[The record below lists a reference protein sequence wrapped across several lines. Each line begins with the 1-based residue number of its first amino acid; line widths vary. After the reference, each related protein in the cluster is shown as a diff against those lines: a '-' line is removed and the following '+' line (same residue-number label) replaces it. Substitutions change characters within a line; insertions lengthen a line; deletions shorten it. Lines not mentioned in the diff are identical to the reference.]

1 MLSMKANVPRLVV
14 SSKFDRWKKF
24 FNRKQVD
31 STEAEEYE
39 QELIE
44 SVEDF
49 SETITREVMVPRID
63 IATIGGDSDLDKAM
77 AIFLSSGYSRLPV
90 TGKSTDDILGIL
102 YLKDVAKVLHE
113 SPKLMLERKAAEL
126 ARKAIFVPESKA
138 LKDLLQDMQQSST
151 HVAVVIDE
159 YGGVAGLV
167 TMEDVIEELV
177 GDIVDEYDREIPDV
191 ELIEEGLYR
200 VNARFPLFELGELFE
215 IELEDEDVDSVG
227 GVLTKEL
234 GRLPKVG
241 DQVQLSGLE
250 LTADRVEGRGKR
262 LLTVVVRLLIKPVV
276 EDSENN
282 D

>member
-1 MLSMKANVPRLVV
+1 MHSLSA
-14 SSKFDRWKKF
+14 SSRFAFLGKIFKKPE
-24 FNRKQVD
+24 VD
-31 STEAEEYE
+31 STEAQEYE

-44 SVEDF
+44 SVEEF

-63 IATIGGDSDLDKAM
+63 IATIAADENLDKAM

-113 SPKLMLERKAAEL
+113 SPKLMLEKTTEEL
-126 ARKAIFVPESKA
+126 ARKAVFVPESKA
-138 LKDLLQDMQQSST
+138 LKNLLQDMQQSST
-151 HVAVVIDE
+151 HVAIVIDE

-191 ELIEEGLYR
+191 EQIEQGLYR
-200 VNARFPLFELGELFE
+200 VNARFPLFELGDLLE
-215 IELEDEDVDSVG
+215 IELDDEDVDSVG
-227 GVLTKEL
+227 GLLTKAL

-241 DQVQLSGLE
+241 DQVELSGLE

-262 LLTVVVRLLIKPVV
+262 LLTVVVKVLIQPVA
-276 EDSENN
+276 EESES
-282 D
+282 DD

>member
-1 MLSMKANVPRLVV
+1 MNISDRLNSLTKLFVKKSND
-14 SSKFDRWKKF
+14 SS
-24 FNRKQVD
+24 
-31 STEAEEYE
+31 EAEEYE
-39 QELIE
+39 QELID
-44 SVEDF
+44 SVEEF

-63 IATIGGDSDLDKAM
+63 IATIAADSNLDKAM

-90 TGKSTDDILGIL
+90 TGKTSDDIVGIL
-102 YLKDVAKVLHE
+102 YLKDVAKILHE
-113 SPKLMLERKAAEL
+113 SPKLMFERTTEQL
-126 ARKAIFVPESKA
+126 ARKAVFVPESKA
-138 LKDLLQDMQQSST
+138 LKDLLQDMQRSST

-191 ELIEEGLYR
+191 EEIEEGVYR
-200 VNARFPLFELGELFE
+200 VNARFSLFELGEKFE
-215 IELEDEDVDSVG
+215 IDLEDEDVDSVG
-227 GVLTKEL
+227 GLLTKEL

-241 DQVQLSGLE
+241 DTIQHRSLQ

-262 LLTVVVRLLIKPVV
+262 LLTVVVWILAEPTPEESAK
-276 EDSENN
+276 D

>member
-1 MLSMKANVPRLVV
+1 LGKI
-14 SSKFDRWKKF
+14 FKKPEA
-24 FNRKQVD
+24 D

-44 SVEDF
+44 SVEEF

-63 IATIGGDSDLDKAM
+63 IATIAADANLDKAM
-77 AIFLSSGYSRLPV
+77 SIFLSSGYSRLPV
-90 TGKSTDDILGIL
+90 TGKSTDDVLGIL

-113 SPKLMLERKAAEL
+113 SPKLMLEKTTEEL
-126 ARKAIFVPESKA
+126 ARKAVFVPESKA

-191 ELIEEGLYR
+191 EQLEEGLYR
-200 VNARFPLFELGELFE
+200 VNARFPLFELGELLE
-215 IELEDEDVDSVG
+215 IELDDEDVDSVG
-227 GVLTKEL
+227 GLLTKEL

-262 LLTVVVRLLIKPVV
+262 LLTVVVRLLVEPNS
-276 EDSENN
+276 EDSEN
-282 D
+282 DD

>member
-1 MLSMKANVPRLVV
+1 MRVFSLSENSRFAFLGKI
-14 SSKFDRWKKF
+14 FKKPE
-24 FNRKQVD
+24 VD

-44 SVEDF
+44 SVEEF

-63 IATIGGDSDLDKAM
+63 IATISADSNLDKAM

-102 YLKDVAKVLHE
+102 YLKDVAKILHE
-113 SPKLMLERKAAEL
+113 SPKLMLEKTTEEL
-126 ARKAIFVPESKA
+126 ARKAVFVPESKA
-138 LKDLLQDMQQSST
+138 LKDLLQDMQHSST
-151 HVAVVIDE
+151 HVAIVIDE

-191 ELIEEGLYR
+191 EQIEEGLYR

-227 GVLTKEL
+227 GLLTKEL

-241 DQVQLSGLE
+241 DQVELRGLE

-262 LLTVVVRLLIKPVV
+262 LLTVVVRVLIQPVA
-276 EDSENN
+276 EDSEN
-282 D
+282 DD

>member
-1 MLSMKANVPRLVV
+1 M
-14 SSKFDRWKKF
+14 
-24 FNRKQVD
+24 D

>member
-1 MLSMKANVPRLVV
+1 MSVRSLSD
-14 SSKFDRWKKF
+14 SSRFDFIGRFFKKPE
-24 FNRKQVD
+24 VD
-31 STEAEEYE
+31 STEAQEYE
-39 QELIE
+39 QELID
-44 SVEDF
+44 SVEEF

-63 IATIGGDSDLDKAM
+63 IATITAVANLDSAM
-77 AIFLSSGYSRLPV
+77 SIFLSSGYSRLPV
-90 TGKSTDDILGIL
+90 TGKSPDDILGML

-113 SPKLMLERKAAEL
+113 SPKLMLEKTAQQL
-126 ARKAIFVPESKA
+126 ARGAVFVPESKP
-138 LKDLLQDMQQSST
+138 LKDLLQDMQRSST

-215 IELEDEDVDSVG
+215 MELEDQEVDSVG
-227 GVLTKEL
+227 GLLTKEL

-241 DQVQLSGLE
+241 DQVEVHGLE

-262 LLTVVVRLLIKPVV
+262 LLTVVVRALVKPPV
-276 EDSENN
+276 EDSKS
-282 D
+282 DA

>member
-1 MLSMKANVPRLVV
+1 MRVHSLSD
-14 SSKFDRWKKF
+14 SSRFAFLGKIFKKPE
-24 FNRKQVD
+24 VD

-44 SVEDF
+44 SVEEF

-63 IATIGGDSDLDKAM
+63 IATIAADANLDKAM

-113 SPKLMLERKAAEL
+113 SPKLMLEKTTEEL
-126 ARKAIFVPESKA
+126 ARKAVFVPESKA
-138 LKDLLQDMQQSST
+138 LKNLLQDMQQSST
-151 HVAVVIDE
+151 HIAVVIDE

-191 ELIEEGLYR
+191 EQIEEGLYR
-200 VNARFPLFELGELFE
+200 VNARFPLFELGDLLE
-215 IELEDEDVDSVG
+215 IELDDEDVDSIG
-227 GVLTKEL
+227 GLLTKAL

-241 DQVQLSGLE
+241 DQVELSGLE

-262 LLTVVVRLLIKPVV
+262 LLTVVVRVLIQPVA
-276 EDSENN
+276 EDSEN
-282 D
+282 DD

>member
-1 MLSMKANVPRLVV
+1 VHSLSD
-14 SSKFDRWKKF
+14 SSRFAFLGKIFKKPEA
-24 FNRKQVD
+24 D

-44 SVEDF
+44 SVEEF

-63 IATIGGDSDLDKAM
+63 IATIAADANLDKAM
-77 AIFLSSGYSRLPV
+77 SIFLSSGYSRLPV
-90 TGKSTDDILGIL
+90 TGKSTDDVLGIL

-113 SPKLMLERKAAEL
+113 SPKLMLEKTTEEL
-126 ARKAIFVPESKA
+126 ARKAVFVPESKA

-191 ELIEEGLYR
+191 EQLEEGLYR
-200 VNARFPLFELGELFE
+200 VNARFPLFELGELLE
-215 IELEDEDVDSVG
+215 IELDDEDVDSVG
-227 GVLTKEL
+227 GLLTKEL

-262 LLTVVVRLLIKPVV
+262 LLTVVVRLLVEPNS
-276 EDSENN
+276 EDSEN
-282 D
+282 DD

>member
-1 MLSMKANVPRLVV
+1 MHSLSD
-14 SSKFDRWKKF
+14 SSRFAFLGKIFKKPEA
-24 FNRKQVD
+24 D

-44 SVEDF
+44 SVEEF

-63 IATIGGDSDLDKAM
+63 IATIAADANLDKAM
-77 AIFLSSGYSRLPV
+77 SIFLSSGYSRLPV
-90 TGKSTDDILGIL
+90 TGKSTDDVLGIL

-113 SPKLMLERKAAEL
+113 SPKLMLEKTTEEL
-126 ARKAIFVPESKA
+126 ARKAVFVPESKA

-191 ELIEEGLYR
+191 EQLEEGLYR
-200 VNARFPLFELGELFE
+200 VNARFPLFELGELLE
-215 IELEDEDVDSVG
+215 IELDDEDVDSVG
-227 GVLTKEL
+227 GLLTKEL

-262 LLTVVVRLLIKPVV
+262 LLTVVVRLLVEPNS
-276 EDSENN
+276 EDSEN
-282 D
+282 DD

>member
-1 MLSMKANVPRLVV
+1 MTEGPSFNFLSQLFR
-14 SSKFDRWKKF
+14 KKPT
-24 FNRKQVD
+24 NT
-31 STEAEEYE
+31 TEAEEYE

-44 SVEDF
+44 SVEEF

-63 IATIGGDSDLDKAM
+63 IATIDGDENLDKAM
-77 AIFLSSGYSRLPV
+77 SIFLSSGYSRLPV
-90 TGKSTDDILGIL
+90 TGKSTDDIVGIL

-113 SPKLMLERKAAEL
+113 RPKQMLEKTAEEL

-138 LKDLLQDMQQSST
+138 LKDLLQDMQRSST
-151 HVAVVIDE
+151 HIAVVIDE

-191 ELIEEGLYR
+191 EQLEEDLYR
-200 VNARFPLFELGELFE
+200 VNAKFSLFELGELFE

-227 GVLTKEL
+227 GLLTKKL
-234 GRLPKVG
+234 GRLPKSG
-241 DQVQLSGLE
+241 DQVEVTGLE

-262 LLTVVVRLLIKPVV
+262 LLTVVVKLVAKPEP
-276 EDSENN
+276 EDPEE
-282 D
+282 DD

>member
-1 MLSMKANVPRLVV
+1 MSDGSNFNFLTQLFR
-14 SSKFDRWKKF
+14 KKPT
-24 FNRKQVD
+24 
-31 STEAEEYE
+31 STSEAEEYE

-44 SVEDF
+44 SVEEF

-63 IATIGGDSDLDKAM
+63 IATIAGDEDLDKAM
-77 AIFLSSGYSRLPV
+77 SIFLSSGYSRLPV
-90 TGKSTDDILGIL
+90 TGKSTDDIVGIL

-113 SPKLMLERKAAEL
+113 KPKQMFETTAQQL

-138 LKDLLQDMQQSST
+138 LKDLLQDMQRSST
-151 HVAVVIDE
+151 HIAVVIDE

-191 ELIEEGLYR
+191 EQLEENLYR

-215 IELEDEDVDSVG
+215 IGLEDEDVDSVG
-227 GVLTKEL
+227 GLLTKQL
-234 GRLPKVG
+234 GRLPKSG
-241 DQVQLSGLE
+241 DRVEFLGLE

-262 LLTVVVRLLIKPVV
+262 LLTVVVRLMPKPEL
-276 EDSENN
+276 EDLAE
-282 D
+282 DE

>member
-1 MLSMKANVPRLVV
+1 MKANVPRLVV

>member
-1 MLSMKANVPRLVV
+1 MKISDRLGALT
-14 SSKFDRWKKF
+14 KIFGKKI
-24 FNRKQVD
+24 ND
-31 STEAEEYE
+31 STEAQEYE
-39 QELIE
+39 QDLID
-44 SVEDF
+44 SVEEF

-63 IATIGGDSDLDKAM
+63 IATVAADLNLDKAM

-90 TGKSTDDILGIL
+90 TGKTTDDILGIL

-113 SPKLMLERKAAEL
+113 TPKLMFEKTAEQL
-126 ARKAIFVPESKA
+126 ARKAVFVPESKA
-138 LKDLLQDMQQSST
+138 LKDLLQDMQRSST

-191 ELIEEGLYR
+191 EEIEEGVYR
-200 VNARFPLFELGELFE
+200 VNARFSLFELGEKLE

-227 GVLTKEL
+227 GLLTKEL
-234 GRLPKVG
+234 GRLPKAG
-241 DQVQLSGLE
+241 DTVQLRSIE

-262 LLTVVVRLLIKPVV
+262 LLTVVARLRVEPVA
-276 EDSENN
+276 EESEK
-282 D
+282 DD